1 VRRLNQQRAPEQRL
15 RFRKKTMRAQDMLM
29 ALQRLLPPGFHVYV
43 LFDSWYAS
51 HRLLKFCRRRDW
63 HVICAIK
70 SNRTLDDKKLS
81 Q

>member
-1 VRRLNQQRAPEQRL
+1 MRRLNQQRAPEQRL